1 MTDAQSHL
9 TEDERHAAAE
19 GSLSPEQLSLVESHL
34 GVCPACAD
42 DVARIG
48 ALMTRIHDLVVPD
61 LPAQPAAP
69 DEVWPSIRK
78 RIEKSKVVPLS
89 SNAVPLDGGRRGR
102 RIGWATVVAA
112 ALVIVGVGVGVRA
125 GTHRTGPDAL
135 SGDTPSL
142 IAAADSAHMYE
153 EEAQTLL
160 DQLELRRAMLR
171 PEAVVAIDHDLR
183 VVDSAIAELQDAIAR
198 DPNNPALRR
207 LLASSYRQK
216 VDVLKRVGNAS

>member
-9 TEDERHAAAE
+9 TEEERHAAAE
-19 GSLSPEQLSLVESHL
+19 GSLSAEQLSLVESHL
-34 GVCPACAD
+34 GGCPACAD
-42 DVARIG
+42 DVARIRT
-48 ALMTRIHDLVVPD
+48 LMTRLHDSA
-61 LPAQPAAP
+61 LPAPP
-69 DEVWPSIRK
+69 DDLWPSIRK
-78 RIEKSKVVPLS
+78 RIEASKVVPLS
-89 SNAVPLDGGRRGR
+89 SNAVPRDGGRRAR
-102 RIGWATVVAA
+102 RVGSAMLVAA
-112 ALVIVGVGVGVRA
+112 ALVIIAVGVRVRA
-125 GTHRTGPDAL
+125 GAHSTAPDL
-135 SGDTPSL
+135 PSGDTPSL
-142 IAAADSAHMYE
+142 IAVADSAHMYE

-183 VVDSAIAELQDAIAR
+183 VVDSAIAELKDAIAR

>member
-1 MTDAQSHL
+1 MTYAQSHL
-9 TEDERHAAAE
+9 TEEERHAAAE
-19 GSLSPEQLSLVESHL
+19 GSLSAEQLSLVESHL
-34 GVCPACAD
+34 GGCPACAHD
-42 DVARIG
+42 IARIRTLMNRISDRAVPAPTA
-48 ALMTRIHDLVVPD
+48 AL
-61 LPAQPAAP
+61 
-69 DEVWPSIRK
+69 DEAWPSIRK
-78 RIEKSKVVPLS
+78 RIEASKVVPLS
-89 SNAVPLDGGRRGR
+89 SNAIPLDAGRRAR
-102 RIGWATVVAA
+102 RIGWAMVMAA
-112 ALVIVGVGVGVRA
+112 ALVIVAVGMRVRA
-125 GTHRTGPDAL
+125 GAHRTAPDAL

-183 VVDSAIAELQDAIAR
+183 VVDSAIAELKDAIAR